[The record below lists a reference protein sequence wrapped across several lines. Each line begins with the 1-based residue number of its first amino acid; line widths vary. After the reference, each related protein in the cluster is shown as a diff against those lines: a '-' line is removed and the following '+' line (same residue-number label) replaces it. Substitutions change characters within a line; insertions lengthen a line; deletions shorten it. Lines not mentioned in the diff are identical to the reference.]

1 MSTNTRGEAKAP
13 PAEEE
18 RESEGEVEHIEEPY
32 GILSL
37 KLSREAIRRNLERNC
52 CHIVEKELVDGG
64 SRLTVLARREEIF
77 FQIEELRKAHS
88 EYVEA
93 LYEYKQPTD
102 DAYSYINT
110 NEWMVRDV
118 TEKIDRYLLSMQSD
132 IDSLK
137 SFPMSTRDDFG
148 SVNPLNELNNCFDVR
163 SKAVSPAPSCS
174 SQQPLKRPRY
184 YETDQESQKV
194 DWIDERLSSTPAKID
209 SVNPM
214 WMMNVIPQLKIEPF
228 AGDPKEWPNFV
239 SSFKDMIHDVL
250 PSDSQRLAVLKQL
263 LTSEVRSYISEHLE
277 SGSNY
282 YDALAELRKR
292 YGQPQ
297 VVARA
302 HLTSLMN
309 LPTLKDDDYSEL
321 GKFSRTLHGAMYAL
335 RTGGYEQD
343 LEAGMTLEHVVR
355 KLPPR
360 MRSTWGIKVYRMTP
374 ERATL
379 KHLAHWLDEIVM
391 GEMMTRSYHGQPKN
405 KNKDRQDGDATK
417 PPPSF
422 AAGTKPTILMTDSQ
436 SHTCMCCGR
445 PHSISKCYQFKALS
459 VLERAEFARDKKLCF
474 RCLDGLHR
482 SSECPTK
489 NVCSVEGCGQRHH
502 FLIHGAP
509 RMFPIKSK
517 ELEQNNPTV
526 NTIER
531 LAVTTL
537 LNVVPVILQANGK
550 TVKTHALLDNGSD
563 VSLISSDTVRLL
575 QLTGKARKVIFWTFH
590 GNNPAIQTTSV
601 NFTIKLLDE

>member
-1 MSTNTRGEAKAP
+1 MSTNTRGEAEAP

-239 SSFKDMIHDVL
+239 SSFKDMIHDV
-250 PSDSQRLAVLKQL
+250 R
-263 LTSEVRSYISEHLE
+263 
-277 SGSNY
+277 
-282 YDALAELRKR
+282 
-292 YGQPQ
+292 
-297 VVARA
+297 
-302 HLTSLMN
+302 
-309 LPTLKDDDYSEL
+309 
-321 GKFSRTLHGAMYAL
+321 
-335 RTGGYEQD
+335 
-343 LEAGMTLEHVVR
+343 
-355 KLPPR
+355 
-360 MRSTWGIKVYRMTP
+360 
-374 ERATL
+374 
-379 KHLAHWLDEIVM
+379 
-391 GEMMTRSYHGQPKN
+391 
-405 KNKDRQDGDATK
+405 GDT
-417 PPPSF
+417 
-422 AAGTKPTILMTDSQ
+422 
-436 SHTCMCCGR
+436 
-445 PHSISKCYQFKALS
+445 Y
-459 VLERAEFARDKKLCF
+459 
-474 RCLDGLHR
+474 
-482 SSECPTK
+482 
-489 NVCSVEGCGQRHH
+489 
-502 FLIHGAP
+502 
-509 RMFPIKSK
+509 
-517 ELEQNNPTV
+517 
-526 NTIER
+526 
-531 LAVTTL
+531 
-537 LNVVPVILQANGK
+537 
-550 TVKTHALLDNGSD
+550 
-563 VSLISSDTVRLL
+563 
-575 QLTGKARKVIFWTFH
+575 
-590 GNNPAIQTTSV
+590 
-601 NFTIKLLDE
+601 